1 MKHNYMPANLDRK
14 FEKFLGGPIVSP
26 ETRIHVSIDRR
37 NVISLN
43 ARVYSMI
50 GKPVGAWLHFSRVD
64 DTIAIEP
71 VDSLMLQGVFPFG
84 ANGSG
89 RYLNAASF
97 CRNFGIC
104 LDTTLRFLNPE
115 FKDGALHLKLSETVV
130 IARRRKYQ
138 RKPKGLGHLA

>member
-1 MKHNYMPANLDRK
+1 MPANLDRK
-14 FEKFLGGPIVSP
+14 FEKFLGGPIEPP
-26 ETRIHVSIDRR
+26 EQRIHVSIDSR

-43 ARVYSMI
+43 AKSYSMI

-71 VDSLMLQGVFPFG
+71 VDSLMLTGVFPFR

-97 CRNFGIC
+97 CRNFGIT
-104 LDTTLRFLNPE
+104 LDTTFRFLSPE
-115 FKDGALHLKLSETVV
+115 FKDGALHLKMKETIV

-138 RKPKGLGHLA
+138 RKPKA